1 MMETIQ
7 GSVPVP
13 DPTTLTNQLVEAA
26 VTAAVERLEA
36 RLHGTD
42 ELNIEKFSNIGTRFN
57 ELNARLTESD
67 RYKQTALDAALL
79 ANKDSLRKTEELFSK
94 QIDALQKT
102 VDDLKGSVRQSAGA
116 HIQGTETL
124 AWVIAACGAVAAI
137 ALVVVDLVHH

>member
-1 MMETIQ
+1 METIQ